1 MIVLLGANLVDSHVD
16 PKVSSSKWGDWVGKF
31 ITAPA
36 FSSILKTLQRI
47 SMSPLDFSSRSDDT
61 SDNLPAAP
69 LLYPV
74 MCLYS
79 DVHYWRV
86 SIKHKAQFEPNSIT
100 AAPPLL
106 PLRHNAVIGRLLLF
120 GGLQVLEAG
129 GRR

>member
-1 MIVLLGANLVDSHVD
+1 MIVLGANLGDSYAD
-16 PKVSSSKWGDWVGKF
+16 PKVSCSKWGDRVGKF

-36 FSSILKTLQRI
+36 FSRILKTLQRI
-47 SMSPLDFSSRSDDT
+47 SVSPLDFRSRSDDT
-61 SDNLPAAP
+61 SDNLLAAP

-74 MCLYS
+74 MCPFS
-79 DVHYWRV
+79 DVHHWRV

>member
-1 MIVLLGANLVDSHVD
+1 MIVLGANLGDSYAD
-16 PKVSSSKWGDWVGKF
+16 PKVSCSKWGDRVGKF
-31 ITAPA
+31 RTAPA
-36 FSSILKTLQRI
+36 FSRILKTLQRI
-47 SMSPLDFSSRSDDT
+47 SVSPLDFSSRSDDT
-61 SDNLPAAP
+61 SDNSLAAP

-74 MCLYS
+74 MCPHS
-79 DVHYWRV
+79 DVHHWRV

-120 GGLQVLEAG
+120 GDLQVLEAG